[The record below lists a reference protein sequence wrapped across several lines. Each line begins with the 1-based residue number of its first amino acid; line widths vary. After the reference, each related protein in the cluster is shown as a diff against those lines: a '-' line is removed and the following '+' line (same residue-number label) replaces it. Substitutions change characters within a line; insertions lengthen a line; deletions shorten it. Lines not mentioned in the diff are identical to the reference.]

1 MASKR
6 REQILQTALKLF
18 NEEGASNVTTNHIA
32 AAMSISPGNLY
43 YHFRSKEAII
53 AAIVEQMVNSW
64 DPMYDVD
71 MSGSFNLDILAS
83 MQRLH
88 FELLWEYRF
97 FYREVPTLLRRDPE
111 LKARYFEI
119 RDQRIVQQ
127 IELVKTIAQTGAIG
141 LLPDEELHQ
150 LFTITW
156 MLADTWL
163 AFQELEEDWD
173 ESKLEFYIERGVTH
187 LVSLY
192 KPYFFDQN

>member
-6 REQILQTALKLF
+6 REQILQTARQLF
-18 NEEGASNVTTNHIA
+18 NEQGASNVTTNHIA
-32 AAMSISPGNLY
+32 AAMGISPGNLY

-53 AAIVEQMVNSW
+53 AAIVEQMVSSW

-71 MSGSFNLDILAS
+71 LTGSFNLDTLAS

-127 IELVKTIAQTGAIG
+127 IELVKTIAQTGAIR
-141 LLPDEELHQ
+141 LVSDEELHQ

-173 ESKLEFYIERGVTH
+173 ESKLAFYIERGVTH

-192 KPYFFDQN
+192 KPYFFDPN

>member
-6 REQILQTALKLF
+6 RKQILETALTLF
-18 NEEGASNVTTNHIA
+18 NEQGAANVTTNHIA
-32 AAMSISPGNLY
+32 AAMGISPGNLY
-43 YHFRSKEAII
+43 YHFRSKEEII
-53 AAIVEQMVNSW
+53 AAIVEQMVTSW
-64 DPMYDVD
+64 DPMYQVD
-71 MSGSFNLDILAS
+71 LGASFTLETLSA

-97 FYREVPTLLRRDPE
+97 FYREVPTLLRRDPQ

-127 IELVKTIAQTGAIG
+127 IGLVKTIAQTGAIR
-141 LLPDEELHQ
+141 LPPDKELHQ

-156 MLADTWL
+156 ILADTWL

-173 ESKLEFYIERGVTH
+173 ESKLEIYIERGVSH
-187 LVSLY
+187 VLSLY
-192 KPYFFDQN
+192 KPYFFESQ